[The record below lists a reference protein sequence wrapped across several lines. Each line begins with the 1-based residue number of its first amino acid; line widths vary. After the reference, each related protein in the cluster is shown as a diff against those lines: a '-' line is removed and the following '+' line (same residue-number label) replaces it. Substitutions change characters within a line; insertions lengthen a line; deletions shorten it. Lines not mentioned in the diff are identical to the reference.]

1 MSASNTSTAPRIVV
15 GVDGSASSRAALRWA
30 TRQAALTGGT
40 VDAVMAWHSQAAPLV
55 GGFGQTPKEVDDED
69 VLADETRQALD
80 QVISEEVKPDDAR
93 LVRPRVIRGHPAE
106 ALMFAA
112 ADADLLAVGSRG
124 HGGFAEVLL
133 GSVSQYLVHH
143 SNCPVL
149 IVRGDPRHLT
159 A

>member
-1 MSASNTSTAPRIVV
+1 VV
-15 GVDGSASSRAALRWA
+15 GVDGSASSRAALRWSVK
-30 TRQAALTGGT
+30 QAALTGAT
-40 VDAVMAWHSQAAPLV
+40 VDAVMAWHAQAAPLV
-55 GGFGQTPKEVDDED
+55 GGFGQTPKEVDDAD
-69 VLADETRQALD
+69 VLADETRHALEK
-80 QVISEEVKPDDAR
+80 VIGEEVQADEVR
-93 LVRPRVIRGHPAE
+93 LIHPRVIMGHPAE

-112 ADADLLAVGSRG
+112 SDADLLVVGSRG

-149 IVRGDPRHLT
+149 IFRGDGRRLG